1 MPGALRML
9 HALPP
14 FPKALNYVTV
24 DGSKLILQ
32 PVDPSDNCPHYVPIH
47 LRSATVQTVILT
59 PQNTA
64 QLFT

>member
-1 MPGALRML
+1 
-9 HALPP
+9 
-14 FPKALNYVTV
+14 LNYVTV